1 MATVAKLVIIG
12 VVAGISSGF
21 FGIGG
26 GIVIVPALIYWVG
39 YNQHRAVGT
48 SLAVLLPP
56 VGLAATLEYYRKGNV
71 DIRAAMIIAVS
82 MLLGGYVGAFG
93 NKLSGP
99 HLRLL
104 FGLFVLG
111 LGVYLIS
118 VHRSDGRVWILVTMP
133 LGLTRP
139 CVP

>member
-39 YNQHRAVGT
+39 YNQHHAVGT

-93 NKLSGP
+93 ANKLSGP

-111 LGVYLIS
+111 LGVYLIYGAAK
-118 VHRSDGRVWILVTMP
+118 RLGWI
-133 LGLTRP
+133 
-139 CVP
+139 

>member
-1 MATVAKLVIIG
+1 VATVAKLVIIG

-93 NKLSGP
+93 ANKLSGP

-111 LGVYLIS
+111 LGVYLIYGAAK
-118 VHRSDGRVWILVTMP
+118 RLGWI
-133 LGLTRP
+133 
-139 CVP
+139 

>member
-1 MATVAKLVIIG
+1 MAMVAKLVIIG

-26 GIVIVPALIYWVG
+26 GIVIVPALIYWAG

-71 DIRAAMIIAVS
+71 DIQAAMIIAVS
-82 MLLGGYVGAFG
+82 MLLGGYAGAFVA
-93 NKLSGP
+93 NQLSGP

-111 LGVYLIS
+111 LGVYLIYGAAK
-118 VHRSDGRVWILVTMP
+118 RLGWI
-133 LGLTRP
+133 
-139 CVP
+139 

>member
-82 MLLGGYVGAFG
+82 MLLGGYVGAFVA

-111 LGVYLIS
+111 LGVYLIYGAAK
-118 VHRSDGRVWILVTMP
+118 RLGWI
-133 LGLTRP
+133 
-139 CVP
+139 

>member
-12 VVAGISSGF
+12 VMAGISSGF

-56 VGLAATLEYYRKGNV
+56 VGLAATLEYYRQGNV
-71 DIRAAMIIAVS
+71 DIRAAMIIAVA
-82 MLLGGYVGAFG
+82 MLLGGYAGAFVA
-93 NKLSGP
+93 NQLSGP

-111 LGVYLIS
+111 LGVYLIYGAAK
-118 VHRSDGRVWILVTMP
+118 RLGWI
-133 LGLTRP
+133 
-139 CVP
+139 

>member
-1 MATVAKLVIIG
+1 MATVAKLVIIR

-26 GIVIVPALIYWVG
+26 GIVIVPALIYWIG

-48 SLAVLLPP
+48 NLAVLLPP
-56 VGLAATLEYYRKGNV
+56 VGLAATLEYHRKGNV

-93 NKLSGP
+93 ANKLSGP

-111 LGVYLIS
+111 LDVYLI
-118 VHRSDGRVWILVTMP
+118 
-133 LGLTRP
+133 
-139 CVP
+139 